1 MNKERQLG
9 YVAAILAAVLFGSVS
24 TIAKPTLETIHPLV
38 LAFAVYFLASLVSTP
53 FARSSAQPMQKNS
66 WILIILIAIFGAV
79 LGPSF
84 YFLGLES
91 SLASNAALL
100 ANGEIIFSIV
110 FAIIFFREKLQ
121 RLGFLAVG
129 LIVLGIIIIT
139 TNLQFSEQLFD
150 STNLG
155 NFAII
160 LATLFWAL
168 DNNLSKI
175 LSKKIPLARI
185 IQLKSAIGGTIL
197 FFLVMFFEIPIEIT
211 LGQLPSILFLGGAG
225 FGLSIYFFLQGLKR
239 IGTVRTIMLFSTSA
253 IFGMGFAFSLLG
265 EQISH
270 YQVIAVVIMIGGIY
284 LLHREDKE

>member
-1 MNKERQLG
+1 MSKERQLG
-9 YVAAILAAVLFGSVS
+9 YISAILAAVLFGSVS
-24 TIAKPTLETIHPLV
+24 TVAKPTLDSIHPLV

-53 FARSSAQPMQKNS
+53 FAKSPVKSMQKNN
-66 WILIILIAIFGAV
+66 WMLIILIAIFGAV
-79 LGPSF
+79 IGPSF

-91 SLASNAALL
+91 SLASDAALL

-139 TNLQFSEQLFD
+139 TDLQFSEQLFD
-150 STNLG
+150 PANLG

-175 LSKKIPLARI
+175 LSQKINLARI
-185 IQLKSAIGGTIL
+185 IQLKSAIGGGIL
-197 FFLVMFFEIPIEIT
+197 LVLVLIFEIPIRI
-211 LGQLPSILFLGGAG
+211 SIEQIPTVLFLGGAG
-225 FGLSIYFFLQGLKR
+225 FGLSIYLFLQGLKR
-239 IGTVRTIMLFSTSA
+239 IGTIRTIMLFSTSA
-253 IFGMGFAFSLLG
+253 IFGVFFAAIFLS
-265 EQISH
+265 EQISQ
-270 YQVIAVVIMIGGIY
+270 YQIIAVAIMIGGIY
-284 LLHREDKE
+284 LLHREDRK

>member
-1 MNKERQLG
+1 MSKERQLG
-9 YVAAILAAVLFGSVS
+9 YISAILAAVLFGSVS
-24 TIAKPTLETIHPLV
+24 TVAKPTLDSIHPLV

-53 FARSSAQPMQKNS
+53 FAKSPVKSMQKNN
-66 WILIILIAIFGAV
+66 WMLIILIAIFGAV
-79 LGPSF
+79 IGPSF

-91 SLASNAALL
+91 SLASDAALL

-139 TNLQFSEQLFD
+139 TDLQFSEQLFD
-150 STNLG
+150 PANLG

-175 LSKKIPLARI
+175 LSQKINLARI
-185 IQLKSAIGGTIL
+185 IQLKSAIGGGIL
-197 FFLVMFFEIPIEIT
+197 LVLVLIFEIPIRI
-211 LGQLPSILFLGGAG
+211 SIEQIPTVLFLGGAG
-225 FGLSIYFFLQGLKR
+225 FGLSIYLFLQGLKR
-239 IGTVRTIMLFSTSA
+239 IGTIRTIMLFSTSA
-253 IFGMGFAFSLLG
+253 IFGMFFAAIFLS
-265 EQISH
+265 EQISQ
-270 YQVIAVVIMIGGIY
+270 YQIIAVAIMIGGIY
-284 LLHREDKE
+284 LLHREDRK